1 MIFVLRDSSSND
13 VDAIILTHTT
23 SKEDIEDIVE
33 EVKDKWEEDDD
44 ADSLLELIE
53 KALPDDCEVYAAWS
67 MDFNTVWY
75 QKGGRMR
82 LK

>member
-1 MIFVLRDSSSND
+1 MILVLRDSSSND

-23 SKEDIEDIVE
+23 SKEDVEDIIE
-33 EVKDKWEEDDD
+33 EVKDKVEEDDD
-44 ADSLLELIE
+44 ADSLLDLVE

-75 QKGGRMR
+75 
-82 LK
+82 

>member
-1 MIFVLRDSSSND
+1 MVFVLRDSSSSN
-13 VDAIILTHTT
+13 VDAVILTHTT
-23 SKEDIEDIVE
+23 SKEDIEDIIE

-53 KALPDDCEVYAAWS
+53 KELPDDCEVYAAWS

-75 QKGGRMR
+75 
-82 LK
+82 